1 MRALV
6 LVFGAAALGLAV
18 AAACSSAA
26 PRYPACAR
34 DDQCAVAHEHDYC
47 VEGRCVA
54 CRTAVDC
61 GDREMCRAGRC
72 KPDPNAPPPPVLDAG
87 DDAEDDASADDDA
100 GEPNQDE
107 QQAPPESP
115 RHVLPRG
122 VRRFFGP

>member
-1 MRALV
+1 MRALGIG
-6 LVFGAAALGLAV
+6 FGAAALGLAV

-34 DDQCAVAHEHDYC
+34 DDQCAVGQKHDYC

-54 CRTAVDC
+54 CRTAIDC
-61 GDREMCRAGRC
+61 ADREMCRAGQC

-87 DDAEDDASADDDA
+87 DDADDDGSADDEA
-100 GEPNQDE
+100 GEPMPE
-107 QQAPPESP
+107 QEQAPPESP

-122 VRRFFGP
+122 IRRFFGP